1 MMAKLQATWRK
12 VDVTRAILA
21 AKAGGLDVSR
31 IEIENGRI
39 VIISA
44 SENSSPETE
53 LDRWEREHARKA

>member
-1 MMAKLQATWRK
+1 MAKLQATWRK

-21 AKAGGLDVSR
+21 ARAGGLDVGR

-44 SENSSPETE
+44 SESSGAETE

>member
-1 MMAKLQATWRK
+1 MAKLQATWRK

-21 AKAGGLDVSR
+21 AKAGGLDVGR

-44 SENSSPETE
+44 SDNMPGAESE
-53 LDRWEREHARKA
+53 LDRWERERARKA

>member
-1 MMAKLQATWRK
+1 MAKLQATWRK

-21 AKAGGLDVSR
+21 AKAGGLDVGR

-44 SENSSPETE
+44 SENSSAETE

>member
-1 MMAKLQATWRK
+1 MARPQAKWRK

-21 AKAGGLDVSR
+21 AKAGGLDVGR

-44 SENSSPETE
+44 GDKSSAADSE
-53 LDRWEREHARKA
+53 LDRWEREHARKT

>member
-1 MMAKLQATWRK
+1 MAKLQATWRK

-21 AKAGGLDVSR
+21 AKAGGLDVGR

-44 SENSSPETE
+44 SENSSSETE
-53 LDRWEREHARKA
+53 LDRWERDHARKA